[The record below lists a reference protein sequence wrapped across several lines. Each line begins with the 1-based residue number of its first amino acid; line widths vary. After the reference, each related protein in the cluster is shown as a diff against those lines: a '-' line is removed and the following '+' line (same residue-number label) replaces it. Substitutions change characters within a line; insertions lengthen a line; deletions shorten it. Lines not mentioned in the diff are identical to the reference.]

1 MTGAE
6 PTPVPQPVP
15 AAGPAPVSPEVRAAL
30 DAEHLRI
37 LTIAYY
43 VAGGF
48 TALFSC
54 FFLIHFAFMLAM
66 GIGMLVGGIP
76 PAHHG
81 GSNDQA
87 PPAIIFFILAAV
99 FGGIILLGWTFG
111 AAQIYVGRCLRD
123 RRHFIFVLVI
133 AGLEC
138 VSMPWGTALGV
149 FTFVVLTR
157 PSVKALFPPG

>member
-6 PTPVPQPVP
+6 PTSAPQAV
-15 AAGPAPVSPEVRAAL
+15 AATAPAPVSPELRAAL

-37 LTIAYY
+37 LAIAYY
-43 VAGGF
+43 IAGGA

-66 GIGMLVGGIP
+66 GMGMLVGGIP
-76 PAHHG
+76 TPHHG
-81 GSNDQA
+81 GSDAQP
-87 PPAIIFFILAAV
+87 PPALMFFIFAAV
-99 FGGIILLGWTFG
+99 IAVVILLGWTFG

-138 VSMPWGTALGV
+138 AFVPWGTALGV

-157 PSVKALFPPG
+157 PTVKALFPAG